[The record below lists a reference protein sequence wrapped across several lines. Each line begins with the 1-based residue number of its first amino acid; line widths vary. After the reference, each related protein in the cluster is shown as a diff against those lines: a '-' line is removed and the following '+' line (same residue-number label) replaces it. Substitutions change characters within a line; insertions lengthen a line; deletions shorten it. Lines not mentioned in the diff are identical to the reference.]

1 MRTSRRLESLAIFV
15 LVSSYGATAAQAAE
29 GEAARVRFSAALLDE
44 TVRGLLP
51 TMIRLPPPS
60 GEPSPDNRPTL
71 ATMTELIYCGASEKG
86 VGHFRALLRLES
98 EPAPAALLV
107 GRNGCQGDLA
117 DLAKRVG
124 ESNEAAGIAVAELDA
139 TWRPWEIHFVVA
151 RVEGTT
157 KTSKTRLVAVLE
169 KRREL
174 LVVQTGDVRIQ
185 AESGPLPLYAVP
197 SFAAAGIEVAI
208 VLGGA
213 GAPSSP
219 EKLAGSPRGPFPN
232 GDSNVSA
239 DVPLSFANQL
249 LRRLTWNEPMLV
261 PVNRDEVEIRNVS
274 LSGEG
279 SGERARVTLT
289 GQATPSSIRE
299 TVRWTVAAAGD
310 PMRLS
315 SIQIAAQMED
325 CAGLGTMAAVG
336 CNVRNGA
343 RSAAA
348 EGFAGSLTQRY
359 QGRAVHDLGSPQTL
373 RFTVAGERFILS
385 GDLLRMTFGARGIS
399 IAARLAVP

>member
-1 MRTSRRLESLAIFV
+1 MGTLLSKRLALLAFGLSLA
-15 LVSSYGATAAQAAE
+15 STAVHAAE

-51 TMIRLPPPS
+51 TLIRLPPPS
-60 GEPSPDNRPTL
+60 GEPSADNRSSF
-71 ATMTELIYCGASEKG
+71 ATMTELIYCGANDKG

-98 EPAPAALLV
+98 SPAPAALLV
-107 GRNGCQGDLA
+107 GRQGCQIDLA

-124 ESNEAAGIAVAELDA
+124 ENNEQAGIVVADLDA
-139 TWRPWEIHFVVA
+139 TWKPWEIRFVVA
-151 RVEGTT
+151 HAEGTT
-157 KTSKTRLVAVLE
+157 KASKARLFAVLE
-169 KRREL
+169 RRREL

-185 AESGPLPLYAVP
+185 ADSGPILLYAVP
-197 SFAAAGIEVAI
+197 SFTQGGIEVAV
-208 VLGGA
+208 VLGGG
-213 GAPSSP
+213 GAPGSP
-219 EKLAGSPRGPFPN
+219 EKLASARGGVPTGEPN
-232 GDSNVSA
+232 VAA
-239 DVPLSFANQL
+239 DVPLAFANQL
-249 LRRLTWNEPMLV
+249 LRRLTWNEPLV
-261 PVNRDEVEIRNVS
+261 VAVNRDEVEIRNVS

-279 SGERARVTLT
+279 AAERARLTLT

-299 TVRWTVAAAGD
+299 TVRWTVTSGGD

-336 CNVRNGA
+336 CSVRNGA
-343 RSAAA
+343 RSTAA

-359 QGRAVHDLGSPQTL
+359 QGQAVHEMGSPQTL
-373 RFTVAGERFILS
+373 RFTVAGERFALS

-399 IAARLAVP
+399 IAAKLAVP